1 MVFWELLIVL
11 GLILLNG
18 LFAMAELALISVRKA
33 RLKALADRG
42 SRRARAAL
50 ALAAE
55 PGQFLSTVQIGITL
69 IGILAGVYGGAT
81 LAEALRAPLEALSW
95 TAPVAD
101 TLAYGIVVVAIT
113 LLTLV
118 LGELV
123 PKQLALRR
131 AERIAL
137 ALAPPMRLLARL
149 VSPITFLLDGAS
161 RLVLA
166 ALGQRAATGHTVS
179 DEEIKALIAEAT
191 RAGVVEEA
199 EQEMISGV
207 MRLADRPV
215 RAVMTPRPEVKWLDA
230 ADSADEIRRK
240 LAAHAYS
247 HFPVCRGHIDEVLGV
262 VHVRDILNAILAGQA
277 LDLSALARPA
287 PVVPDSTDALDALEA
302 LRPAETPM
310 ALIVDEYGSLEGV
323 VTRADI
329 LETIVGELSGAGS
342 EVGIVRRADGSW
354 LSEGGAP
361 IDEVSAALDLGPLAE
376 EGDFLTIAG
385 FILSRLQHLPKAGE
399 TVAWRGYR
407 FEVVDMDGRRI
418 DKVLVSRPPGAS
430 PDLET

>member
-1 MVFWELLIVL
+1 MVFWESLIVL

-42 SRRARAAL
+42 NRRAGAAL

-69 IGILAGVYGGAT
+69 IGILAGVFGGAT
-81 LAEALRAPLEALSW
+81 LAAALRAPLEALSW

-101 TLAYGIVVVAIT
+101 TLAYGIVVVVIT
-113 LLTLV
+113 FLSLV

-123 PKQLALRR
+123 PKQIALRR

-137 ALAPPMRLLARL
+137 TLAPPMRTVARL
-149 VSPITFLLDGAS
+149 VSPITIVLDGAS

-166 ALGQRAATGHTVS
+166 ALGQQAAPGHTVS
-179 DEEIKALIAEAT
+179 DDEIKALIAEAT

-215 RAVMTPRPEVKWLDA
+215 RAIMTPRPEVKWLDA
-230 ADSADEIRRK
+230 AEPADEIRRK
-240 LAAHAYS
+240 LAENAYS

-262 VHVRDILNAILAGQA
+262 VHVRDILNALLAGRPI
-277 LDLSALARPA
+277 DLGPLVRPA
-287 PVVPDSTDALDALEA
+287 PVVPDSTDALDALDA

-310 ALIVDEYGSLEGV
+310 ALVVDEYGSLEGV

-329 LETIVGELSGAGS
+329 LETIVGELSGAGA
-342 EVGIVRRADGSW
+342 EAGIVRRPDGSW
-354 LSEGGAP
+354 LIDGGTP
-361 IDEVSAALDLGPLAE
+361 IDEVSAALELATLAE
-376 EGDFLTIAG
+376 AGDFHTIAG

-399 TVAWRGYR
+399 AVAWRGYR

-418 DKVLVSRPPGAS
+418 DKVLVSRLPGAWL
-430 PDLET
+430 DVET